1 MVRSRVVRGGY
12 ALDVHVERVIGM
24 TIEYSTGTIVE
35 QLVLG
40 VVFGALGYMFS
51 ERYRRARGVT
61 PWKIP
66 APVWA
71 LLLFLS
77 WEIFSVLYLIAYFTT
92 RPRTGPTGWTA
103 GDGQGWGPGPRDP
116 GGPPAGWHPPAGDWG
131 APRPSQGWDAPPPGQ
146 WEAPAPGHQGAPPPG
161 GWDAPPQPGTAFPAY
176 PGPGRAGTGPG
187 SVPTPPPPPPTPR
200 AWLADPGGR
209 HELRY
214 WDGTKFTEH
223 VADGGKITVDPL

>member
-1 MVRSRVVRGGY
+1 MVRSRVPGGGY
-12 ALDVHVERVIGM
+12 ALDVHVGRVIGM

-92 RPRTGPTGWTA
+92 RPRTGPTSWTA

-116 GGPPAGWHPPAGDWG
+116 GGPPAGWHPPSGDWG
-131 APRPSQGWDAPPPGQ
+131 APRPSQGWDAPAPGR
-146 WEAPAPGHQGAPPPG
+146 WEAPGHQGAPPPG

-176 PGPGRAGTGPG
+176 PGPGQAGPDPM
-187 SVPTPPPPPPTPR
+187 PTPPPPPPTPR

>member
-1 MVRSRVVRGGY
+1 MVRSPVPGGGY
-12 ALDVHVERVIGM
+12 AHRVHAERVIGM
-24 TIEYSTGTIVE
+24 TIVYSTSTIVE

-51 ERYRRARGVT
+51 ERYKRARGVT

-66 APVWA
+66 AAVWA

-92 RPRTGPTGWTA
+92 RPRTGSTGWT
-103 GDGQGWGPGPRDP
+103 GQGWGPGPG
-116 GGPPAGWHPPAGDWG
+116 GGPGSPSGWNAPPGEWG
-131 APRPSQGWDAPPPGQ
+131 GRPPQGWDAPVPGA
-146 WEAPAPGHQGAPPPG
+146 WEAPPPGYQGAPPPG
-161 GWDAPPQPGTAFPAY
+161 GWDAPPQPGSAFPGHPA
-176 PGPGRAGTGPG
+176 PGPVGVGPDAGPP
-187 SVPTPPPPPPTPR
+187 VPLPPPTPR
-200 AWLADPGGR
+200 AWLPDPGGR

-223 VADGGKITVDPL
+223 VADAGKITVDPL

>member
-1 MVRSRVVRGGY
+1 MVRSPVVAAGY
-12 ALDVHVERVIGM
+12 AHHVHAERVIGM
-24 TIEYSTGTIVE
+24 TIVYSTSTIVE

-40 VVFGALGYMFS
+40 VIFGAFGYLFS

-66 APVWA
+66 AAVWA

-92 RPRTGPTGWTA
+92 RPRTGSTGWT
-103 GDGQGWGPGPRDP
+103 GQGFGPGQSGTSPS
-116 GGPPAGWHPPAGDWG
+116 GWNASTGEWG
-131 APRPSQGWDAPPPGQ
+131 ANRPQGWDAPVPGAWEVPPPGY
-146 WEAPAPGHQGAPPPG
+146 QGAPPPG
-161 GWDAPPQPGTAFPAY
+161 GWDAPPEPGSAFPGY
-176 PGPGRAGTGPG
+176 PGPQPGGVGPDAVPP
-187 SVPTPPPPPPTPR
+187 VPTPPPTPR
-200 AWLADPGGR
+200 AWLSDPSGH

-223 VADGGKITVDPL
+223 VADAGKITIDPL